1 MPHALVVDLARDA
14 LVLAVTLS
22 GPLLI
27 AALGVGLLV
36 SVFQAVT
43 SIQEQT
49 LSFVPKLFAVGVV
62 FLVLLP
68 WMLQQLIRY
77 TTELFRA
84 LPGLVS

>member
-14 LVLAVTLS
+14 LLLAVTLA
-22 GPLLI
+22 GPLLFV
-27 AALGVGLLV
+27 ALGVGLLV
-36 SVFQAVT
+36 SVFQAAT

-62 FLVLLP
+62 FLALLS
-68 WMLQQLIRY
+68 WMLQQTIRY
-77 TTELFRA
+77 TTELFRS

>member
-14 LVLAVTLS
+14 LLLAVTLA
-22 GPLLI
+22 GPLLFV
-27 AALGVGLLV
+27 ALGVGLLV

-62 FLVLLP
+62 FLALLS
-68 WMLQQLIRY
+68 WMLQQIIRY
-77 TTELFRA
+77 TTELFRS